1 MKEILFIDS
10 DDHELMGKNAR
21 RMMAH
26 LSISADEDVQ
36 QTLAFFEK
44 VGTLAHKWCCIVPWQ
59 MSMQLL
65 SKHYYEE
72 MY

>member
-1 MKEILFIDS
+1 MKEILFSGS
-10 DDHELMGKNAR
+10 DDSELIGKNAR

-44 VGTLAHKWCCIVPWQ
+44 VKSHRLFVC
-59 MSMQLL
+59 
-65 SKHYYEE
+65 
-72 MY
+72 

>member
-1 MKEILFIDS
+1 MKEILFSGS
-10 DDHELMGKNAR
+10 DDSERIGKNAR

-44 VGTLAHKWCCIVPWQ
+44 VKSHRFFV
-59 MSMQLL
+59 S
-65 SKHYYEE
+65 
-72 MY
+72 